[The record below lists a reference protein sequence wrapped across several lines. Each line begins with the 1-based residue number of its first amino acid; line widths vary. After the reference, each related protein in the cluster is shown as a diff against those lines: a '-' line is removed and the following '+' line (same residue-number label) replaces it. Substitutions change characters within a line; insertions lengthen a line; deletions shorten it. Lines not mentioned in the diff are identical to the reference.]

1 MLVGRQAALGPHRF
15 GGSPFS
21 KTHVMTAIDCPQNP
35 VVVLVVE
42 DETLLRMSAV
52 CMVEDAGYVAIEA
65 ADAKAAVEV
74 LESRSDVALLLT
86 DVQMPGP
93 MDGIGLVHAVQ
104 ERWPP
109 IKIIVVSGGVKQV
122 GVDITAACRFF
133 GKPLRE
139 EEVVAEMRDL
149 LKHAYGREPAA

>member
-1 MLVGRQAALGPHRF
+1 
-15 GGSPFS
+15 
-21 KTHVMTAIDCPQNP
+21 
-35 VVVLVVE
+35 
-42 DETLLRMSAV
+42 
-52 CMVEDAGYVAIEA
+52 
-65 ADAKAAVEV
+65 
-74 LESRSDVALLLT
+74 
-86 DVQMPGP
+86 MPGP

-122 GVDITAACRFF
+122 GVDIPAACRFF

>member
-1 MLVGRQAALGPHRF
+1 
-15 GGSPFS
+15 
-21 KTHVMTAIDCPQNP
+21 MTAIDCPQNP

-42 DETLLRMSAV
+42 DETLLRMNAV
-52 CMVEDAGYVAIEA
+52 CMVEDAGYIAIEA

-122 GVDITAACRFF
+122 GVDIPADCRFF
-133 GKPLRE
+133 GKPLQE

-149 LKHAYGREPAA
+149 LEHAYGREPSP